1 MTIHVAV
8 VQSLSRDK
16 LFATL
21 WTAGH
26 QASLSFIISQSLF
39 TLMTIESVI
48 LSNHL
53 ILCWLLLFLP
63 STFPGTGLTQV
74 SRISD
79 RFFTI

>member
-1 MTIHVAV
+1 MTIHVVV
-8 VQSLSRDK
+8 VQSLSCDQ
-16 LFATL
+16 LFATP

-26 QASLSFIISQSLF
+26 QASLSFIISQGLF
-39 TLMTIESVI
+39 TLMAIESGI
-48 LSNHL
+48 LSN
-53 ILCWLLLFLP
+53 LCWLLLFLP